1 MKKLFKMTF
10 LLSLCLSTATAV
22 AQEADEKDEETAGN
36 VSLGYGLALK
46 KNNREGNT
54 YEGSD
59 KSTIAKSF
67 PLVQFSY
74 GRFSLGGQGLAF
86 RLTGSERE
94 GFSLIANLGGERYEA
109 PGMVGRKKSLF
120 VGGLYKWNKYSLMA
134 SHDVGSKSK
143 GTDAQFSY
151 NEVYFITKGLLAR
164 ASAFVEF
171 HDKNYNQY
179 YYGVNASE
187 VTPTRT
193 QTNLKGSL
201 TPGVGGM
208 LISQVVPRFSLL
220 TGLNLKIIS
229 KKIQDS
235 PTVKDQPLDVG
246 GFIGFNYR
254 L

>member
-1 MKKLFKMTF
+1 MKKLLKIT
-10 LLSLCLSTATAV
+10 LLSLLMTSV
-22 AQEADEKDEETAGN
+22 HAQEKESDEKDEETTGRAS
-36 VSLGYGLALK
+36 VGYGLALK

-54 YEGSD
+54 YEDAD
-59 KSTIAKSF
+59 KNTIAKAF

-86 RLTGSERE
+86 RLTGTERE

-134 SHDVGSKSK
+134 SHDVSAKSK

-179 YYGVNASE
+179 YYGVNATE
-187 VTPTRT
+187 ATATRA
-193 QTNLKGSL
+193 QTNLKGSF

-208 LISQVVPRFSLL
+208 LISQIVPRFSLL
-220 TGLNLKIIS
+220 TGLNFKLIS